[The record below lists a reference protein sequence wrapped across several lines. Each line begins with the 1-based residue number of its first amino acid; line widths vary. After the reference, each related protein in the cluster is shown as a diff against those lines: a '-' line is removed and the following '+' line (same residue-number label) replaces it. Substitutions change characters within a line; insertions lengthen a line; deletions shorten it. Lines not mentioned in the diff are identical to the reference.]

1 MKVIALNGSPRKNWN
16 TATLLRR
23 ALEGAI
29 SQGAETEL
37 IHLYD
42 LNYKGCISCLACK
55 TRNGPSYG
63 KCAVNDELAPVLR
76 KVAAADAFILGSP
89 IYVGTV
95 TGVMRSFLERLIYPY
110 LVYDSDHSSLF
121 TRKIKTGFI
130 YTMGADENGIKV
142 FGYEQQFKVTGM
154 LMARIFGAVEE
165 LLVTDTVLIEDYDK
179 FYAPGFDRQAK
190 AKRRE
195 EVFPNDCQKAFE
207 MGARFSHS

>member
-89 IYVGTV
+89 IYVG
-95 TGVMRSFLERLIYPY
+95 
-110 LVYDSDHSSLF
+110 
-121 TRKIKTGFI
+121 
-130 YTMGADENGIKV
+130 
-142 FGYEQQFKVTGM
+142 
-154 LMARIFGAVEE
+154 
-165 LLVTDTVLIEDYDK
+165 
-179 FYAPGFDRQAK
+179 
-190 AKRRE
+190 
-195 EVFPNDCQKAFE
+195 
-207 MGARFSHS
+207 